1 MPAPMR
7 HRSLAKLSTLLLMG
21 PPAALPALAQ
31 DAPPV
36 QRAQPIVV
44 TATRTEMPAF
54 DVPASIDRI
63 DGEQIRDGRLQVN
76 LSESLAGV
84 SGLQIKD
91 RQNFA
96 QDLQLSVRGFGARA
110 SFGIRGVRVYVDGI
124 PATLPDGQGQLSN
137 IDLGSV
143 DRIEVLRGP
152 FSALYGNSSGGVL
165 QVFTEDG
172 QGPPTLTLSTAAGSQ
187 GVWRAGLKLSGR
199 DDALSYV
206 LSSSAFETDGSREHS
221 AARRRLANVKLG
233 WQSGADTRIGLIGNW
248 VSLPLAQDP
257 LGLTRAQFQADPQGV
272 DPAAL
277 NFDTRKTFEQS
288 QLGLSVDQRLN
299 ANNVLQLLLY
309 GGQRETEQFQSIP
322 VATQANALHPGGVI
336 QLERRYAGADLR
348 WRISGTLAGGES
360 SLVLGVAQDR
370 LDEHRLGRQNF
381 IGSTLG
387 VEGALRRDE
396 DNRVGSLDGYAQW
409 SWRPLAALQLNAG
422 LRTSRVRFRSTDHY
436 IVGINPDDSG
446 AMSFSATNP
455 VLGASWALSEGL
467 RVYATVGRG
476 FETPTLNELAY
487 RADGQ
492 TGLNLGLSAS
502 RSRNAEL
509 GLKGRLGGWAQW
521 SLAAFEVRTR
531 GEIVTLSNVGGR
543 STFTNAGATRR
554 QGAEAAWRARTLG
567 DLELSLAYAYID
579 ARYRQGFATCAAT
592 PCTQPTLLIPAG
604 NHIPGVAASTAALS
618 AGWEPER
625 GWRAALELRA
635 SGRVPVNDANTD
647 AAAGFVVA
655 NVQAGYLGRW
665 AGGRWSVFAR
675 VDNVTDRTYAGS
687 VIVNEGNGR
696 FFEAAPGRSWLLGSN
711 LTLMF

>member
-1 MPAPMR
+1 LSAWLRAPAA
-7 HRSLAKLSTLLLMG
+7 LGAAGLLIG
-21 PPAALPALAQ
+21 AGAPAQAQTPPAA
-31 DAPPV
+31 AP
-36 QRAQPIVV
+36 RAETLVV

-54 DVPASIDRI
+54 ELPASIDRI
-63 DGEQIRDGRLQVN
+63 DGEAIRDGRLQVN

-172 QGPPTLTLSTAAGSQ
+172 QGPPTLTLSGAAGSS

-199 DDALSYV
+199 DEAFSYV
-206 LSSSAFETDGSREHS
+206 LSSSAFATDGSREHS
-221 AARRRLANVKLG
+221 AARRRVANAKLG
-233 WQSGADTRIGLIGNW
+233 WQLGADTRIGLVGNA
-248 VSLPLAQDP
+248 VALPLAQDP
-257 LGLTRAQFQADPQGV
+257 LGLTRAQFKADPRAA
-272 DPAAL
+272 DAAAL
-277 NFDTRKTFEQS
+277 NFDTRKTFDQS
-288 QLGLSVDQRLN
+288 QLGLTVDHRLN
-299 ANNVLQLLLY
+299 ANHALQLLLY
-309 GGQRETEQFQSIP
+309 GGQRETEQFQAIP

-348 WRISGTLAGGES
+348 WRISGTLAGGPS
-360 SLVLGVAQDR
+360 SLVLGVARDG
-370 LDEHRLGRQNF
+370 LDEQRRGRQNF
-381 IGSTLG
+381 SGATLG

-396 DNRVGSLDGYAQW
+396 DNHVTSLDGYAQA

-436 IVGINPDDSG
+436 IVGANPDDSG
-446 AMSFSATNP
+446 AVAFSAANP

-492 TGLNLGLSAS
+492 TGLNLGLRAA

-509 GLKGRLGGWAQW
+509 GLKGRLGAWGEW
-521 SLAAFEVRTR
+521 SLAGFEVRTR
-531 GEIVTLSNVGGR
+531 GEIVTLGNVGGR
-543 STFTNAGATRR
+543 ATFTNAGSTRR

-567 DLELSLAYAYID
+567 DLELALAYAYLD
-579 ARYRQGFATCAAT
+579 ARYRQDFLTCAAT
-592 PCTQPTLLIPAG
+592 PCPQPTLRIPAG
-604 NHIPGVAASTAALS
+604 NRIPGVAASTAAFS

-635 SGRVPVNDANTD
+635 SGRVPVNDANSD
-647 AAAGFVVA
+647 AAAGYAVV
-655 NVQAGYLGRW
+655 NLQAGYLGRW

-675 VDNVTDRTYAGS
+675 VDNVMDRTYAGS

-696 FFEAAPGRSWLLGSN
+696 FFEAAPGRNWLLGGQ
-711 LTLMF
+711 LVTTF